1 VIGRLKPGVT
11 VGQAQSQLDRL
22 SEDLQQR
29 FPEKQ
34 AAGLHLRAE
43 PMQQNLVAAVKPAIL
58 ALMGAVVFVLLIA
71 CANVANLLL
80 VRAAW
85 RERELALRSA
95 LGGSQW
101 RLIQEML
108 AESLVLAAAGGVL
121 GLVLARLGIRLLVA
135 LGPASLPR
143 LDTVRIDVT
152 VLGFVLLVT
161 LLAAVLSGLVPA
173 LRASR
178 PDALEV
184 LKPSGRSHGART
196 GKWLRNGVVMAEVAL
211 SFILLIGSG
220 LMFRSFVTV
229 TRTDLG
235 YDPEGL
241 LTFELRPAGLIQQQA
256 RLVYE
261 QRMQERLKGIPGVMG
276 VTAAEH
282 LPLDGEASVRWGTS
296 DAVADPSRFRQG
308 QYFFVQKDY
317 FQTMKTRLIAG
328 RPFSGEDILPPAPP
342 VPGAPPR
349 LEPVI
354 VDELLAALV
363 FPGRPV
369 TAVLDQTLLLQLGS
383 LKPFPSRIVGVV
395 AHQRHTTLSAAEG
408 ETIYLTGPVAHG
420 KWVIRAGGDPMGLAQ
435 QVERAVWEVD
445 PLTPIGEMKPMAAF
459 VDRAIAPTRF
469 ALALIGIFAVIAA
482 LLAVVGLYGVLSSV
496 VRQRTAEIGVRM
508 ALGAH
513 RGNILGLVIGQ
524 GMWLSAAGI
533 GLGVLGALALTRV
546 MTSMLVGV
554 TATDPVTFSVI
565 GVGFAGIAAVACW
578 LPARRAA
585 GLDPTAALREE

>member
-1 VIGRLKPGVT
+1 
-11 VGQAQSQLDRL
+11 
-22 SEDLQQR
+22 
-29 FPEKQ
+29 
-34 AAGLHLRAE
+34 
-43 PMQQNLVAAVKPAIL
+43 
-58 ALMGAVVFVLLIA
+58 
-71 CANVANLLL
+71 
-80 VRAAW
+80 
-85 RERELALRSA
+85 
-95 LGGSQW
+95 
-101 RLIQEML
+101 ML

-121 GLVLARLGIRLLVA
+121 GLALARLGIRLLVA

-143 LDTVRIDVT
+143 LDTVRIDLT
-152 VLGFVLLVT
+152 VLGFVLLAS

-220 LMFRSFVTV
+220 LMFRSFLTV

-235 YDPEGL
+235 YDPDGL

-261 QRMQERLKGIPGVMG
+261 QRMHERLKAIPGVAG
-276 VTAAEH
+276 LTAAER
-282 LPLDGEASVRWGTS
+282 LPLDGGGASVRWGTS

-328 RPFSGEDILPPAPP
+328 RNFSGEDILPPAPP
-342 VPGAPPR
+342 APGAPPR

-354 VDELLAALV
+354 VDELLAAV
-363 FPGRPV
+363 MFPGQPV
-369 TAVLDQTLLLQLGS
+369 SALLDQTLLLQLGQ

-395 AHQRHTTLSAAEG
+395 AHQRHTTLSAQEG

-420 KWVIRAGGDPMGLAQ
+420 KWVIRTAGDPMRLVQ
-435 QVERAVWEVD
+435 QVERAVGEVD
-445 PLTPIGEMKPMAAF
+445 PLTPVGEFKPMAVF
-459 VDRAIAPTRF
+459 VDRAVAPTRF

-513 RGNILGLVIGQ
+513 RGNILGMVIGQ
-524 GMWLSAAGI
+524 GLWLSAAGI

-554 TATDPVTFSVI
+554 TATDPVTFAVI
-565 GVGFAGIAAVACW
+565 GVLFAGIATVACW

-585 GLDPTAALREE
+585 GLDPTAALREDGQ